1 MVQSMSL
8 CALLGLLS
16 VWWRRNVATGQPANP
31 PKPDATDAQRENKK
45 ADARAKP
52 LLTDAQ
58 ITDPGLLRKHSSQRS
73 YTTRFATYP
82 DIRVFSREHPQADK
96 LPSKPTPLPLLV
108 FVHGLGGS
116 LAQFQFLLTSLVNVG
131 PCLGIDLPGCG
142 LSRFAPTAWNA
153 YSQQALVELLA
164 AVITESCQRSPGQG
178 VVLIG
183 HSMGCSLAATLAS
196 AHSPLKAND
205 IDVVGLVAICPK
217 AVPPTDHQLT
227 RFRRLLS
234 VPTPVFDLWR
244 RWDKRGGPESASVAR
259 FVGPGADAETKKLQE
274 RFNTQSKSAVWRRM
288 AWGLYFEQVHS
299 NNSGG
304 HIADLDLWARLS
316 IPIFLIAG
324 ESDTITS
331 ADEVVAIGRAL
342 GKLDQSSSAGPVRLP
357 KDKPAHKLDE
367 AITADATIKSTSSY
381 SQNKLQSTTET
392 MVLDH
397 QSQSSDPPIDRND
410 SFRKRDWVLKTSI
423 LPAPAAHSLLYDATT
438 YRTLAG
444 LIQKFLWDHI
454 DSRLSLGWQLQHLST
469 EGKWDVKN
477 LVKWQAVVPVSEPI
491 AGVFRAM
498 KTLREID
505 EAHCPEVF
513 VRNWKGRLRAVVD
526 ISYENPVYDPRG
538 LEEGGIEYHK
548 FPTVSKIPPTAD
560 EVQDFIKLIDRL
572 RQKASTASTDALIG
586 VHCHYGFNRTGFFIC
601 SYLIERENYSVQQ
614 ALDEF
619 QTQRPP
625 GIRHDHFQDT
635 LFVRYCVGLK
645 RAPTL

>member
-8 CALLGLLS
+8 CGLVGLLT
-16 VWWRRNVATGQPANP
+16 VWWRRNATAGRPADP
-31 PKPDATDAQRENKK
+31 PQVDATDAQRGNKQ
-45 ADARAKP
+45 ADAASTRFKP
-52 LLTDAQ
+52 SLTDAQ
-58 ITDPGLLRKHSSQRS
+58 VTDPGLLRKHSTQRS
-73 YTTRFATYP
+73 YTTSFATYP

-108 FVHGLGGS
+108 FIHGLGGS

-142 LSRFAPTAWNA
+142 LSGFAPTTWNA
-153 YSQQALVELLA
+153 YSQEALVELLA
-164 AVITESCQRSPGQG
+164 AAITESCQRSPGQG
-178 VVLIG
+178 IVLIG

-196 AHSPLKAND
+196 AHSPLKVNH
-205 IDVVGLVAICPK
+205 IDVLGLVAICPK

-227 RFRRLLS
+227 LFRRLLS

-244 RWDKRGGPESASVAR
+244 RWDRRGGPESASVAR

-288 AWGLYFEQVHS
+288 AWGLYFEQMHS
-299 NNSGG
+299 NSPGG
-304 HIADLDLWARLS
+304 HIADLDVWARLS
-316 IPIFLIAG
+316 LPIFLIAG
-324 ESDTITS
+324 ESDTITNP
-331 ADEVVAIGRAL
+331 DEVVAIGRAL
-342 GKLDQSSSAGPVRLP
+342 GKLDESSSVGPVRLP
-357 KDKPAHKLDE
+357 RDQPAHEQDE
-367 AITADATIKSTSSY
+367 ADTADATIMSTSSY
-381 SQNKLQSTTET
+381 NHNEIQSTTET
-392 MVLDH
+392 TVLAH
-397 QSQSSDPPIDRND
+397 QSQSSDPVLDRND
-410 SFRKRDWVLKTSI
+410 NFSKKKRVLKTSI
-423 LPAPAAHSLLYDATT
+423 LPAPAAHSLLYDPTT

-454 DSRLSLGWQLQHLST
+454 DRRLSLGWQLQHLST

-505 EAHCPEVF
+505 EAHCPEIF
-513 VRNWKGRLRAVVD
+513 VRNWKGKLRAVVD

-538 LEEGGIEYHK
+538 LEDGGIEYHK

-572 RQKASTASTDALIG
+572 RQTASTAATGALIG
-586 VHCHYGFNRTGFFIC
+586 
-601 SYLIERENYSVQQ
+601 
-614 ALDEF
+614 
-619 QTQRPP
+619 
-625 GIRHDHFQDT
+625 
-635 LFVRYCVGLK
+635 
-645 RAPTL
+645 